1 MLTREQWMASQGEQP
16 PFGLLPVAGREAA
29 IRWHTTSGTTGR
41 EPIRV
46 LDTAKDWAWQ
56 AEMWCYGLWGFGV
69 RQADTAYV
77 AFGYGSF
84 IGFWGLHYGLE
95 KLGALNVPGG
105 AQPTEGRVRQIVDFG
120 ATVVASTPTY
130 ALRLAQEAERLG
142 VDLAASGVRR
152 LILSGEPAGSIPQT
166 KALIE
171 RLWGAKAGDTA
182 GMTEIGTIMIFECS
196 HQPGGT
202 HIIEDHFIEE
212 VVDPASGEPV
222 GYGEAGE
229 RVVTSFGRGI
239 IPLLRYRTADLV
251 AKVPASRCGCGRGF
265 DLYEGG
271 ILGRVDDMKLV
282 RGTNVYPR
290 AVEGIVREFPAVEEF
305 QLLLTREGHFDRIA
319 LRVEPAPGTS
329 EEAVGRHGRTAGQ
342 GAGRGPRGA
351 AVRGRAGQA
360 RASCPASSSRP
371 GGPSTGAT
379 PRSEADHAHHRPAR
393 PAHHRGRG
401 RAAGAVP
408 PLQGAAGPRRP
419 RPLRPGRGPGGH
431 RRALERGQR
440 PRPGARAAARPG
452 RLTMPVSERHSK
464 LVYDALVAAGV
475 EVVSALPETWLVH
488 LIRLAEDDPERIL
501 VRLAKEEEGVGVS
514 AGAHLAGRKAAMLMQ
529 NHGLLQS
536 VNGIVSLAQLYKIP
550 LLMLISDRGHL
561 GEPDPW
567 QTEGGRATRPILDAL
582 GIVTDELRDPAS
594 VQLQVARGM
603 TLAQASLAP
612 VALLLTRDL
621 MWEALA

>member
-1 MLTREQWMASQGEQP
+1 MGAGEYWNPKTETLGRDELAALQLAKLRRLCEWAAARSPFYQRSFKEAGFAPEQLKSLDDLRRLPLLTREEWMASQAEQP

-69 RQADTAYV
+69 RPADTAYV

-105 AQPTEGRVRQIVDFG
+105 AQPTEGRVKQLVDFG

-142 VDLAASGVRR
+142 IDLAASPVER

-182 GMTEIGTIMIFECS
+182 GMTEIGTIMIFECR

-202 HIIEDHFIEE
+202 HIIEDHYIEE
-212 VVDPASGEPV
+212 VLDPGGGEPV

-251 AKVPASRCGCGRGF
+251 AKVPASRCQCGRGF

-290 AVEGIVREFPAVEEF
+290 AVEGIVREFPGIEEF

-319 LRVEPAPGTS
+319 LRVEPAPSIT
-329 EEAVGRHGRTAGQ
+329 EEAWAEMAGQ
-342 GAGRGPRGA
+342 LAKA
-351 AVRGRAGQA
+351 
-360 RASCPASSSRP
+360 
-371 GGPSTGAT
+371 
-379 PRSEADHAHHRPAR
+379 
-393 PAHHRGRG
+393 
-401 RAAGAVP
+401 
-408 PLQGAAGPRRP
+408 
-419 RPLRPGRGPGGH
+419 
-431 RRALERGQR
+431 
-440 PRPGARAAARPG
+440 
-452 RLTMPVSERHSK
+452 
-464 LVYDALVAAGV
+464 
-475 EVVSALPETWLVH
+475 
-488 LIRLAEDDPERIL
+488 LAE
-501 VRLAKEEEGVGVS
+501 
-514 AGAHLAGRKAAMLMQ
+514 AH
-529 NHGLLQS
+529 
-536 VNGIVSLAQLYKIP
+536 
-550 LLMLISDRGHL
+550 
-561 GEPDPW
+561 E
-567 QTEGGRATRPILDAL
+567 
-582 GIVTDELRDPAS
+582 ELRFEVERAEAGELPRFE
-594 VQLQVARGM
+594 LKARR
-603 TLAQASLAP
+603 T
-612 VALLLTRDL
+612 VDRRDTPIGG
-621 MWEALA
+621 